1 LHFLALVHFFST
13 TLRTKHSTRK
23 ELYSSICIGLLVLV
37 LVRSGTE
44 RGQAN
49 IQKNYGDQ
57 HVQDVECPELEIVV
71 GSKKVVLPEDGDEEG
86 QHEYCLHE
94 TGRVYPPATQE
105 P

>member
-1 LHFLALVHFFST
+1 MQLTSQAQ
-13 TLRTKHSTRK
+13 KTRE
-23 ELYSSICIGLLVLV
+23 ELYSSISGIGLLVLV

-44 RGQAN
+44 RWQAN
-49 IQKNYGDQ
+49 IQKNEGDQ